1 MDESIGP
8 EDMPLLYREVL
19 DLVARLE
26 HGGERRAAYEVRR
39 RAIRFYSVRWDERS
53 YRNLQ
58 KLAGEA
64 RARLASGRHREAN
77 AALTR
82 TGEPA

>member
-1 MDESIGP
+1 MGDSIGP
-8 EDMPLLYREVL
+8 EDMPQLYREVL
-19 DLVARLE
+19 DIVARLDRV
-26 HGGERRAAYEVRR
+26 GERALAYDVRR
-39 RAIRFYSVRWDERS
+39 RAISAYSARWDERS

-64 RARLASGRHREAN
+64 RSRLASSRHAAAY
-77 AALTR
+77 AALAR